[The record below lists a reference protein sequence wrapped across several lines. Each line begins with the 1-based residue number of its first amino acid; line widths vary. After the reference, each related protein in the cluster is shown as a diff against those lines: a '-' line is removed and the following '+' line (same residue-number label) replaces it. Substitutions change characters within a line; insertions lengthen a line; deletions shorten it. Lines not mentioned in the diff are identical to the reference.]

1 MKRFFWFFLV
11 CLGCTGQVAAQNT
24 DSLAVAKMVD
34 SLTKV
39 GRSYLANHEFDKA
52 LEANMVSE
60 KAVLETTGRESK
72 MYCRVSFIY
81 GQIYYYKSQY
91 IEAEEWL
98 LKALDLQL
106 KFYGRET
113 TGYANIV
120 EFLGSTNWQFN
131 NFEKTEFYYR
141 EAMNVREKLLGK
153 NNPSYGQIVGNLGN
167 VRLALCQYEK
177 AEPLFVESC
186 NALKATQG
194 PESTLYATMLTNLS
208 NLYISICDYGK
219 AEDLLIASKD
229 ILKKKINSKK
239 DTWAYAHN
247 LINLGNFYRTMG
259 DYGKA
264 LPILIESKTLQ
275 AEISGKAHTDY
286 AEAVL
291 NLAYLYSD
299 MDNDIESEHMYLEAK
314 NIWENSIGKENQ
326 KYAQCLN
333 DLGGIYQ
340 SKGNLKNAE
349 EMFLESKSIQEKILG
364 KEHPSYAYCLNNLGI
379 FYKNRGQYRL
389 ADSLFLQEGSIIQKP
404 LGKHSPQY
412 VEYLTNLVNLYL
424 ITNNYPAAR
433 PPLLESISIQESL
446 IRKAARHLSVREL
459 SLYNQK
465 FIYDLN
471 RIYSFASLQ
480 PDLSPS
486 CYDNALFL
494 KGFLQNAAIRV
505 NHPTLPDSSTTEQ
518 YYLFKSLH
526 RRLAAEYAKPI
537 AERKNVEELENRAN
551 DLEKELA
558 RKIAGYGEALR
569 QVKWQEVQAAL
580 KPGEAAI
587 EFVHYQY
594 WNKKETDSTLYA
606 ALVLRPGMAQP
617 LFVPLFEEKQLESLL
632 APNGQTPDLFYKN
645 LYSWEGK
652 GQTLRQLVWQPLEAA
667 LSGAKTVY
675 FAPSG
680 LLHRLNL
687 GAIPSAAKATVGDH
701 YRVVGLNST
710 RNVGRVSNPADVATD
725 VSTTTAALFGGI
737 QYDMDSTAV
746 LREQAK
752 FSPEKN
758 NTLRGQLDFAQS
770 DSTLRGGAWRYL
782 PGSEKEVAEVEKIM
796 ANAGI
801 KAQVFKGFS
810 GSEAR
815 FKAMSKPSPRILHL
829 ATHGFF
835 FPDPKAAPIKTGPD
849 DQVVFK
855 NSDHPL
861 IRSGLVLAGGNY
873 AWQTGKPLKS
883 SVEDGI
889 LTAYEISQI
898 DLSQTELVVLSACE
912 TGLGDIKG
920 SEGIYGLQRAFKIA
934 GAKRVLMS
942 LWQVPDQQTSRLMGL
957 FYKNWLSDKMPVGDA
972 LQAAK
977 NTLRDRGY
985 DPFYW
990 AGFVLVE

>member
-1 MKRFFWFFLV
+1 MPRNGKGAIVKTGISGGIDVIFGNSNFGMMPPIGSTILVEYVVTSGEGGNLSLTSDEEGIFRFDDVGFTVFGEDVDLNEVFQIK
-11 CLGCTGQVAAQNT
+11 CTGNP
-24 DSLAVAKMVD
+24 DFGSNPEPLG
-34 SLTKV
+34 LTRIIAPKTS
-39 GRSYLANHEFDKA
+39 RSFVLANPDSYVIF
-52 LEANMVSE
+52 
-60 KAVLETTGRESK
+60 
-72 MYCRVSFIY
+72 
-81 GQIYYYKSQY
+81 
-91 IEAEEWL
+91 
-98 LKALDLQL
+98 
-106 KFYGRET
+106 
-113 TGYANIV
+113 
-120 EFLGSTNWQFN
+120 
-131 NFEKTEFYYR
+131 FEKF
-141 EAMNVREKLLGK
+141 
-153 NNPSYGQIVGNLGN
+153 NL
-167 VRLALCQYEK
+167 
-177 AEPLFVESC
+177 F
-186 NALKATQG
+186 
-194 PESTLYATMLTNLS
+194 
-208 NLYISICDYGK
+208 
-219 AEDLLIASKD
+219 
-229 ILKKKINSKK
+229 
-239 DTWAYAHN
+239 
-247 LINLGNFYRTMG
+247 
-259 DYGKA
+259 
-264 LPILIESKTLQ
+264 
-275 AEISGKAHTDY
+275 
-286 AEAVL
+286 
-291 NLAYLYSD
+291 
-299 MDNDIESEHMYLEAK
+299 
-314 NIWENSIGKENQ
+314 
-326 KYAQCLN
+326 
-333 DLGGIYQ
+333 
-340 SKGNLKNAE
+340 
-349 EMFLESKSIQEKILG
+349 
-364 KEHPSYAYCLNNLGI
+364 
-379 FYKNRGQYRL
+379 
-389 ADSLFLQEGSIIQKP
+389 SIIDA
-404 LGKHSPQY
+404 Y
-412 VEYLTNLVNLYL
+412 
-424 ITNNYPAAR
+424 
-433 PPLLESISIQESL
+433 
-446 IRKAARHLSVREL
+446 
-459 SLYNQK
+459 
-465 FIYDLN
+465 
-471 RIYSFASLQ
+471 ASLQ